1 MHRLGTAILI
11 WSLATILAVSSL
23 AQPEVSTRLAEDS
36 TTRQT
41 RKPAGSFLS
50 LDEAIRISLANH
62 PQIERFRYTAL
73 IAKAL
78 AKQTQGERYPWL
90 EASVAESSGSLR
102 IVTTDGKTIHDRGGH
117 GFDPGGALPK
127 HNQNML
133 TGGLILNQLITDFGY
148 TAHRIL
154 ASQATQAASEKDVLI
169 QKALVILHVRQAY
182 LNTLLQ
188 QRLAKVAAETLKR
201 RKAIRDQVQALYQ
214 HQLKSK
220 VDLDL
225 VQVEVSNAEL
235 ALIQAQ
241 NEVKQQFAVLN
252 NAMGLEGAEEYQ
264 LEDIPVAV
272 SSAPLLET
280 LVADG
285 LKNRPELL
293 GGRDRIQATDELLRA
308 VKALNLGSL
317 TAIGTIGV
325 TKYWDVHESGI
336 HDNQVAPFWGVGA
349 TLRFPL
355 FTGFKIKNQVIEA
368 GHHKGEAEQEL
379 QQLANEVILQVI
391 RAYLAETT
399 NAEQIR
405 LEQERVG
412 LAREALQLA
421 QGRYRIGLSPIIEVV
436 QATTALFE
444 AESRLAQAQYI
455 YKTSEAAVAYASGQD
470 YQRY

>member
-11 WSLATILAVSSL
+11 WCLATISAVTSL
-23 AQPEVSTRLAEDS
+23 AQPEAPARLAEDNVIH
-36 TTRQT
+36 QT

-50 LDEAIRISLANH
+50 LDQAIRIGLANH
-62 PQIERFRYTAL
+62 PQIERSRYTAL

-78 AKQTQGERYPWL
+78 TKQTQGERYPWL

-102 IVTTDGKTIHDRGGH
+102 IVTTDAKTIHDRGGH

-154 ASQATQAASEKDVLI
+154 ASRATQAASDKDVLI
-169 QKALVILHVRQAY
+169 QKALVILRVRQAY
-182 LNTLLQ
+182 LNTLQQ
-188 QRLAKVAAETLKR
+188 QRLTKVAEETLKR

-225 VQVEVSNAEL
+225 VQVEISNAEL

-252 NAMGLEGAEEYQ
+252 NAMGLEGAEEYR

-272 SSAPLLET
+272 SSAPPLET

-293 GGRDRIQATDELLRA
+293 GGRDRVQATDELLRA
-308 VKALNLGSL
+308 VKALNFGSL
-317 TAIGTIGV
+317 TAMGMIGV
-325 TKYWDVHESGI
+325 TKYWDVHDSGI
-336 HDNQVAPFWGVGA
+336 HDNQVAPLWGVGA
-349 TLRFPL
+349 TMRFPL

-368 GHHKGEAEQEL
+368 SHHKGEAEQEL

-399 NAEQIR
+399 NAEQIGP
-405 LEQERVG
+405 EQERVG

-421 QGRYRIGLSPIIEVV
+421 QG
-436 QATTALFE
+436 
-444 AESRLAQAQYI
+444 
-455 YKTSEAAVAYASGQD
+455 
-470 YQRY
+470 